1 MESVAEVDVNQD
13 EILRISAEKWCRGLA
28 ASGMGR
34 LRQVE
39 CTPERCAAGAK
50 ALQPGEFM
58 VDLAGLVL
66 HVNIGVAEGEDPAL
80 GYRIEPVFSQQQL
93 REAWRARLSIEN
105 AIVDVNLGRHMVGL
119 VMKPPSIDEIQQDLI
134 DTVREHE
141 RHNDRSSTQR
151 LQALVGSA
159 AGDMQPYCRE
169 FTLGALRHLRTWWD
183 AATQRD
189 SQPATPPVVTEA
201 TVGTVN

>member
-28 ASGMGR
+28 ATGVGR

-39 CTPERCAAGAK
+39 CTPERLAAGAK

-58 VDLAGLVL
+58 LDSAALVL

-80 GYRIEPVFSQQQL
+80 GYRSEPVFSQQQ
-93 REAWRARLSIEN
+93 RWEARGVRTQLEH
-105 AIVDVNLGRHMVGL
+105 VMKDVNLGLHMVGV

-141 RHNDRSSTQR
+141 IHNDRASTQR

-189 SQPATPPVVTEA
+189 SQPATPPVVTWA

>member
-28 ASGMGR
+28 ATGVGR

-39 CTPERCAAGAK
+39 CTPDRAAAGAK
-50 ALQPGEFM
+50 VLQPGEYM
-58 VDLAGLVL
+58 LDSAALVL
-66 HVNIGVAEGEDPAL
+66 HVNIGVAEGEDPRL
-80 GYRIEPVFSQQQL
+80 GYRSEPVFSQQQL
-93 REAWRARLSIEN
+93 WEARVEIEN
-105 AIVDVNLGRHMVGL
+105 VIADVNLGRHMVGL

-141 RHNDRSSTQR
+141 RHNDRASTQR
-151 LQALVGSA
+151 LQELVGSA

-189 SQPATPPVVTEA
+189 SQPATPPVVTGA